1 MLELHI
7 QSPST
12 ILLGSTVPTTPEAF
26 VGAYA
31 GTIRALVT
39 FVIAF
44 IVIYLVGKWLLV
56 PAGRRML
63 ARQGFDETV
72 RSLADSIMI
81 ATVWGLAL
89 AVALTLAGFGAF
101 ISALG
106 IFAGAVALAV
116 GFAARDLLGNFIAGV
131 FILKDRPFV
140 VGDWVEWNGM
150 SGRIED
156 IDLRVTRVRTFDNE
170 QITVPNGE
178 LANNPVTNP
187 VAYDT
192 LRQRLVFGIG
202 YDDDID
208 EAIDAILAAASDHPD
223 VLDDPRPDVR
233 VTDLGDSDVGLQLRF
248 WIADPSRA
256 DFVRV
261 RSDLT
266 QTVKEAFD
274 DAGIDIPYPH
284 RQLLGDV
291 TIAGQ
296 VETPSAQATSDD

>member
-1 MLELHI
+1 MLA
-7 QSPST
+7 PT
-12 ILLGSTVPTTPEAF
+12 APGSIVRPMATAIPTTPEAF
-26 VGAYA
+26 VAAYG
-31 GTIRALVT
+31 GTIRALAT

-44 IVIYLVGKWLLV
+44 LIVYFLGKWLFI

-72 RSLADSIMI
+72 RVLADSIMA
-81 ATVWGLAL
+81 ATVWVLAL

-116 GFAARDLLGNFIAGV
+116 GFAAQDLLGNFIAGV
-131 FILKDRPFV
+131 FILKDRPFE
-140 VGDWVEWNGM
+140 VGDWIEWDGH

-156 IDLRVTRVRTFDNE
+156 IDLRVTRIRTFDNE
-170 QITVPNGE
+170 RITVPNGD

-192 LRQRLVFGIG
+192 LRQRLAFGIG

-208 EAIDAILAAASDHPD
+208 EAIGIILGAATDHPD
-223 VLDDPRPDVR
+223 ILEDPRPDVR
-233 VTDLGDSDVGLQLRF
+233 VTELGDSDVSLQLRF
-248 WIADPSRA
+248 WIGDPTRA
-256 DFVRV
+256 DFVRI
-261 RSDLT
+261 RSELT
-266 QTVKEAFD
+266 KTVKEGFD

-291 TIAGQ
+291 GVAGH
-296 VETPSAQATSDD
+296 VETASAPATTDD